1 MFIRVSQINFD
12 KNRTAQD
19 KRAQDFNKHFAQ
31 LIGN

>member
-12 KNRTAQD
+12 KNRPAQD
-19 KRAQDFNKHFAQ
+19 KRADFNKHFAQ